1 MKLHR
6 AVLIGQVYERKK
18 AEQSNMF
25 QETRWMVEQSQQTE
39 LSINLR

>member
-6 AVLIGQVYERKK
+6 AVLIGQVYEKK

-25 QETRWMVEQSQQTE
+25 QETRWMVERRQQTE